1 MNKDEKI
8 MLSGYLSVI
17 GAITNEFR
25 TIDYVLIESERYE
38 KIKKSKLRKPEQN
51 QYRRI
56 FDECKKK
63 NIEVRFTLT
72 SDFDGLKT
80 SGGIAA
86 SVSERTFLSTDAVL
100 KSDNPF
106 IIFIEGVEDPYNFGY
121 ILRSFYLAG
130 VTAVVIPKF
139 KYNFFNEIVAKSSA
153 GLSETM
159 DIAICDDLTAFCA
172 ELKQNGVK
180 IVCTAIENSV
190 SMYDASL
197 KKPIMLVIGGEKRG
211 ISRSV
216 LELADEVVRID
227 YAVKKNISLPAV
239 SASAVLA
246 FEVYRKNQ

>member
-100 KSDNPF
+100 
-106 IIFIEGVEDPYNFGY
+106 
-121 ILRSFYLAG
+121 
-130 VTAVVIPKF
+130 
-139 KYNFFNEIVAKSSA
+139 
-153 GLSETM
+153 
-159 DIAICDDLTAFCA
+159 
-172 ELKQNGVK
+172 
-180 IVCTAIENSV
+180 
-190 SMYDASL
+190 
-197 KKPIMLVIGGEKRG
+197 
-211 ISRSV
+211 
-216 LELADEVVRID
+216 
-227 YAVKKNISLPAV
+227 
-239 SASAVLA
+239 
-246 FEVYRKNQ
+246 